1 MKDQNSGLM
10 SLRGIEQDKEVQGLL
25 DQLIEVVESRYGAKA
40 LLFLSNRHQD
50 KESGESEPRTV
61 VMGESN
67 VHLFWEAAHAMLT
80 TAWDA
85 HRASFLL
92 ATYFDDGDNTHQI
105 RAMKAQ
111 SVAHGFMLQELQRD
125 YVNIMNAK
133 GRGAQDGGGDE
144 S

>member
-1 MKDQNSGLM
+1 
-10 SLRGIEQDKEVQGLL
+10 
-25 DQLIEVVESRYGAKA
+25 
-40 LLFLSNRHQD
+40 
-50 KESGESEPRTV
+50 
-61 VMGESN
+61 MGEAN

-85 HRASFLL
+85 RGASFLL

-125 YVNIMNAK
+125 YVNIMNSK
-133 GRGAQDGGGDE
+133 DRQRTNGGEDE
-144 S
+144 